1 MNSHPDFGTAV
12 RLNQAY
18 QQVWG
23 SQNSVND
30 FHWSATEGDLAALQR
45 SSFPSQYAQ
54 NWFNGKQYNNY
65 WMNMV
70 TTGSKGMVQT
80 MNDTWKLFA
89 GADDFTPDVARAKPD
104 YGLVSLEKK
113 SVYNQNEL
121 LLGVIL
127 VLTAGGFLM
136 LA

>member
-1 MNSHPDFGTAV
+1 MDTQPNFGDAV
-12 RLNQAY
+12 RLNQAF

-45 SSFPSQYAQ
+45 SAFPSQYAQ
-54 NWFNGKQYNNY
+54 DWFNGKQYNNF

-70 TTGSKGMVQT
+70 TTGSKGMVET
-80 MNDTWKLFA
+80 MNDTWKLFK
-89 GADDFTPDVARAKPD
+89 GYDDFTPDVARANPD
-104 YGLVSLEKK
+104 YGLVTLEKK
-113 SVYNQNEL
+113 GSFSQNEA

-127 VLTAGGFLM
+127 ILTASGFLM